1 MNKLNE
7 FRRWI
12 FSKNRT
18 QVLQVTECDDPIR
31 GLNSL
36 AFEPLSVRLG
46 PVRIQVLDVDTYSG
60 G

>member
-1 MNKLNE
+1 MNFAGGYFLKIGRK
-7 FRRWI
+7 F
-12 FSKNRT
+12 
-18 QVLQVTECDDPIR
+18 LQVTECDDPIR